1 MNKKE
6 LSEIRK
12 NFSETSDLFV
22 LNQVAT
28 AFVDSEKNIRC
39 QTSRAYHNIPSEES
53 DCLMATLKRVL
64 AGTLGK
70 GLLEYEFPKEAY
82 EEGGSQSILY
92 EALNT
97 KLEEENAV
105 TNLMEQIVHN
115 MDYVSTY
122 AILIGHCTY
131 TVFRNQKAMRST
143 PIKVT
148 ITAF

>member
-12 NFSETSDLFV
+12 NFSDTSDLFV

-39 QTSRAYHNIPSEES
+39 QTSRAYHNIASEES

-82 EEGGSQSILY
+82 EEGE
-92 EALNT
+92 EACGGGRGLWRGGGGAGCRERGGFPQ
-97 KLEEENAV
+97 LV
-105 TNLMEQIVHN
+105 IGIVRCLLDEKCGMSSH
-115 MDYVSTY
+115 D
-122 AILIGHCTY
+122 
-131 TVFRNQKAMRST
+131 
-143 PIKVT
+143 
-148 ITAF
+148 

>member
-53 DCLMATLKRVL
+53 DCL
-64 AGTLGK
+64 
-70 GLLEYEFPKEAY
+70 
-82 EEGGSQSILY
+82 SIIAIRERLRI
-92 EALNT
+92 
-97 KLEEENAV
+97 KLSNSDE
-105 TNLMEQIVHN
+105 
-115 MDYVSTY
+115 
-122 AILIGHCTY
+122 
-131 TVFRNQKAMRST
+131 
-143 PIKVT
+143 IK
-148 ITAF
+148 